1 MRGRAPSRALIIGG
15 SLAGLFAANL
25 LRRIGWK
32 VMVCERSA
40 SDLAGRGA
48 AISSHDALTPILHG
62 IGIAFDHSNAIETSA
77 NICIDKRGRI
87 THRLQIA
94 PPRLATAWGRLYRPL
109 KHALPPD
116 CYRPGL
122 QLVRVEPA
130 PAGVAAVFGDGT
142 RIEADL
148 LVAADGT
155 QSTVRG
161 QFLPDAQ
168 PRYAGYVC
176 WRFVVPECDLDPEF
190 RIAIAP
196 DFSFFLA
203 EGQMLHGFL
212 IPGLDDEASA
222 GQRAYC
228 VVWYRR
234 ADAEM
239 DLPRLLS
246 DGRGRAYGI
255 STPPSVIRLEVID
268 EARRAAAR
276 CLPAEFARIMA
287 RAKQPLLQA
296 IVDLESPR
304 LAFDRVALLGDAAF
318 TARPHV
324 AAGVLKAAL
333 DAECLAR
340 SIAAYPDDPDA
351 ALRHYDSARRR
362 VGQAIVARGRYL
374 GAHLEAPTAFPKGST
389 GARLG
394 RDPEALMSDYGRSN
408 LGDTEL
414 V

>member
-1 MRGRAPSRALIIGG
+1 MRGRASSRALIIGG

-25 LRRIGWK
+25 LRRIGWE
-32 VMVCERSA
+32 VMACERSA

-48 AISSHDALTPILHG
+48 AIGSHDALITILHE
-62 IGIAFDHSNAIETSA
+62 IGIAFDDSNAIETSA
-77 NICIDKRGRI
+77 NICIDKTGRI

-94 PPRLATAWGRLYRPL
+94 PPRLATAWGRLYRSL
-109 KHALPPD
+109 KHAVPPD

-122 QLVRVEPA
+122 QLARVEPE
-130 PAGVAAVFGDGT
+130 PGGVVALFSDGT
-142 RIEADL
+142 RIKADL
-148 LVAADGT
+148 LIAADGT
-155 QSTVRG
+155 QSTVRR

-168 PRYAGYVC
+168 PHYAGYVC

-203 EGQMLHGFL
+203 EGQMVHGFL
-212 IPGLDDEASA
+212 IPGRDGKAGI

-234 ADAEM
+234 ADAETE
-239 DLPRLLS
+239 LPRLLS
-246 DGRGRAYGI
+246 DGSGRAHGI
-255 STPPSVIRLEVID
+255 STPPSAIRPEVIE

-276 CLPAEFARIMA
+276 CLPTEFARIVA

-296 IVDLESPR
+296 IADLESPR
-304 LAFDRVALLGDAAF
+304 LVFDRVALLGDAAF

-340 SIAAYPDDPDA
+340 FLSAHRNDPGS
-351 ALRHYDSARRR
+351 ALHQYDSARRR

-374 GAHLEAPTAFPKGST
+374 GAHLERPEGLCEGSID
-389 GARLG
+389 AI
-394 RDPEALMSDYGRSN
+394 MSDYGRSN
-408 LGDTEL
+408 LVDTDL
-414 V
+414 R